1 VEQRAGQRE
10 WGGDRRIAQSERRDP
25 SRANRVEQRNRTY
38 TDPNRNGSYADR
50 DRRDGNRWNDDNNA
64 RRDGNRWNNDNDRRD
79 SNRWS
84 NNSNR
89 RGNERWNDNNRRGN
103 ESWRSN
109 ARNDSRRWDRNWR
122 NDNRYDWRRY
132 RTSNRVVFHVG
143 TYYAPYRD
151 YSYRRFG
158 IGSLLDSL
166 FFGSRYW
173 IADPW
178 QYRLPEVYGPYRWVR
193 YYDDVLLVDIY
204 SGEVVDVI
212 YDFFW

>member
-1 VEQRAGQRE
+1 
-10 WGGDRRIAQSERRDP
+10 
-25 SRANRVEQRNRTY
+25 VEQRNRTY
-38 TDPNRNGSYADR
+38 TDSNRNGSYADR
-50 DRRDGNRWNDDNNA
+50 DRRDGNRWND
-64 RRDGNRWNNDNDRRD
+64 
-79 SNRWS
+79 
-84 NNSNR
+84 
-89 RGNERWNDNNRRGN
+89 NNRRGN
-103 ESWRSN
+103 ETWRN
-109 ARNDSRRWDRNWR
+109 NGRNDSRRWDRNWR
-122 NDNRYDWRRY
+122 NDHRYDWQRY

-143 TYYAPYRD
+143 AYYAPYRD

-158 IGSLLDSL
+158 TGSILDSL